1 MTMDTTNDIY
11 ELENDGNKGHNLKVY
26 SAAKIMAST
35 SNFASENK
43 LGQGGFGLVYK
54 GKLPEGREIAV
65 KRLSRSSGQGL
76 VEFKN
81 ELILIAKL
89 QHMNLVRLLGCCI
102 QGEEKMLVYV
112 YMPNKSLNLFIFG
125 KLIMPSY

>member
-54 GKLPEGREIAV
+54 VVL
-65 KRLSRSSGQGL
+65 
-76 VEFKN
+76 
-81 ELILIAKL
+81 
-89 QHMNLVRLLGCCI
+89 
-102 QGEEKMLVYV
+102 EKHL
-112 YMPNKSLNLFIFG
+112 K
-125 KLIMPSY
+125 

>member
-43 LGQGGFGLVYK
+43 HGQGGFRPVYK
-54 GKLPEGREIAV
+54 VVL
-65 KRLSRSSGQGL
+65 
-76 VEFKN
+76 
-81 ELILIAKL
+81 
-89 QHMNLVRLLGCCI
+89 
-102 QGEEKMLVYV
+102 EKHL
-112 YMPNKSLNLFIFG
+112 K
-125 KLIMPSY
+125 